1 MDKKDALSRRN
12 FIKASGMAALGAAAL
27 GLAGCGPKPAQ
38 NAANDAATSV
48 ADIAWDEEYDVIV
61 VGAGAAGLATAVA
74 MATEGGDL
82 STLLLE
88 KGSTLI
94 GSGNSPVCS
103 GSFHITDEPDA
114 FAVYM
119 KAMLGG
125 MTATPASVYETYAQ
139 GAAENWEWL
148 SGLGMKEDD
157 VKITPQGDGKA
168 EWFELE
174 NSGSFS
180 KCQFKKDNADEDR
193 THISKFLSAVL
204 EQYPDQVTRKTS
216 APLTALVQ
224 DPETKA
230 VIGAVYEDKN
240 KSVYAKAR
248 KGVVMTC
255 GGFENDPEMLQ
266 DYLSFE
272 RMHAAGA
279 STNTGDG
286 HRICAKLGAGMWH
299 MNSFAGAWS
308 NGISLDGEKTMPYR
322 SLKKALGI
330 VVGVNGRRF
339 YQEWEGTTMFTKGE
353 EGPLSLHY
361 GYRHGHQNFGGEW
374 KMLPL
379 PDKQWFVYDSEGKR
393 YGAYMGKDVANNTLQ
408 NQTEKTEI
416 DPAIDAV
423 ADGYALTA
431 DTIEELAALMEVPV
445 DELVNTVNVWNA
457 SCENGVDEQFHRPSD
472 QLAPVSTPPFYA
484 IPCIPEILNTDGG
497 PRRNEKAQILD
508 VDGEPIP
515 NLYSSGEFGSIWAAK
530 YQGSGN
536 ITECMVFGRIAAR
549 ELIAKK

>member
-230 VIGAVYEDKN
+230 MIGAVYEDKN

-299 MNSFAGAWS
+299 MV
-308 NGISLDGEKTMPYR
+308 ERHQP
-322 SLKKALGI
+322 
-330 VVGVNGRRF
+330 GRREDHAVPQP
-339 YQEWEGTTMFTKGE
+339 QEGARHRGGRQRAPLLPGMGRHHHVHEGRGR
-353 EGPLSLHY
+353 P
-361 GYRHGHQNFGGEW
+361 
-374 KMLPL
+374 
-379 PDKQWFVYDSEGKR
+379 
-393 YGAYMGKDVANNTLQ
+393 
-408 NQTEKTEI
+408 
-416 DPAIDAV
+416 AV
-423 ADGYALTA
+423 AALRLPPRPP
-431 DTIEELAALMEVPV
+431 ELRRRVE
-445 DELVNTVNVWNA
+445 D
-457 SCENGVDEQFHRPSD
+457 
-472 QLAPVSTPPFYA
+472 APP
-484 IPCIPEILNTDGG
+484 
-497 PRRNEKAQILD
+497 
-508 VDGEPIP
+508 
-515 NLYSSGEFGSIWAAK
+515 
-530 YQGSGN
+530 
-536 ITECMVFGRIAAR
+536 AR
-549 ELIAKK
+549 QAVVRVRFRG

>member
-230 VIGAVYEDKN
+230 MIGAVYEDKN

-339 YQEWEGTTMFTKGE
+339 YQEWKAPPCSRRARKARCRCTTATATATRTSAASGRCSPCPTSSGSCTIPRVSDTAPIWARTWPTTRCRTK
-353 EGPLSLHY
+353 P
-361 GYRHGHQNFGGEW
+361 R
-374 KMLPL
+374 KP
-379 PDKQWFVYDSEGKR
+379 R
-393 YGAYMGKDVANNTLQ
+393 
-408 NQTEKTEI
+408 
-416 DPAIDAV
+416 
-423 ADGYALTA
+423 
-431 DTIEELAALMEVPV
+431 
-445 DELVNTVNVWNA
+445 
-457 SCENGVDEQFHRPSD
+457 
-472 QLAPVSTPPFYA
+472 STPPSTRWPTA
-484 IPCIPEILNTDGG
+484 TRSRPTPSRSW
-497 PRRNEKAQILD
+497 PRSWRC
-508 VDGEPIP
+508 P
-515 NLYSSGEFGSIWAAK
+515 STSW
-530 YQGSGN
+530 
-536 ITECMVFGRIAAR
+536 
-549 ELIAKK
+549 

>member
-1 MDKKDALSRRN
+1 MCIRDR
-12 FIKASGMAALGAAAL
+12 
-27 GLAGCGPKPAQ
+27 
-38 NAANDAATSV
+38 
-48 ADIAWDEEYDVIV
+48 
-61 VGAGAAGLATAVA
+61 
-74 MATEGGDL
+74 
-82 STLLLE
+82 
-88 KGSTLI
+88 
-94 GSGNSPVCS
+94 CS

-339 YQEWEGTTMFTKGE
+339 Y
-353 EGPLSLHY
+353 
-361 GYRHGHQNFGGEW
+361 
-374 KMLPL
+374 
-379 PDKQWFVYDSEGKR
+379 
-393 YGAYMGKDVANNTLQ
+393 
-408 NQTEKTEI
+408 
-416 DPAIDAV
+416 
-423 ADGYALTA
+423 
-431 DTIEELAALMEVPV
+431 
-445 DELVNTVNVWNA
+445 
-457 SCENGVDEQFHRPSD
+457 
-472 QLAPVSTPPFYA
+472 
-484 IPCIPEILNTDGG
+484 
-497 PRRNEKAQILD
+497 
-508 VDGEPIP
+508 
-515 NLYSSGEFGSIWAAK
+515 
-530 YQGSGN
+530 
-536 ITECMVFGRIAAR
+536 
-549 ELIAKK
+549 